1 MLSRPFSRA
10 GSSVL
15 VAVAVIVAFGCGP
28 NYKARALVK
37 GKVTDGH
44 RNLTSGTIVFHS
56 QDGITSTASIDPEG
70 NYSMPDAPIGD
81 VKITVTVSLP
91 PPRAF
96 QELKDAPKANIPT
109 EVRPISEKYAKLETS
124 PLTYKVEKGEHVH
137 NIELTP

>member
-1 MLSRPFSRA
+1 MLSLPSRA
-10 GSSVL
+10 GFLLL
-15 VAVAVIVAFGCGP
+15 VAAVLALTLGCGP
-28 NYKARALVK
+28 NYKARAVVK

-44 RNLTSGTIVFHS
+44 RTLTTGTVVFHGHE
-56 QDGITSTASIDPEG
+56 GITATASIDPDG
-70 NYSMPDAPIGD
+70 NYSMPDAPIGE

-96 QELKDAPKANIPT
+96 QELKDAPAAKIPS
-109 EVRPISEKYAKLETS
+109 EVRPISEKYAKVETT